1 LRTAEAGAEE
11 VAAAGG
17 GAARLF
23 IYLIAGW
30 SGFYVMLV
38 ELLGGRLIAPYFGS
52 SIYVWGAVIFVF
64 MVGLAIGYLLGGMA
78 SMRSP
83 SIARLAL
90 ILLAAALTA
99 LPIIFAA
106 DPILGTIYDAQLDP
120 RAGSLAACAA
130 LYLVPTI
137 FSGMVSPY
145 AIRLLIRTRQQSGN
159 DAGYLYFVST
169 LGSSAGTLLT
179 AFYFVLWF
187 EVNTILVSAIGL
199 SLLLG
204 AIGLLAFRRSA
215 ALPRVQEVRG

>member
-1 LRTAEAGAEE
+1 MTAPG
-11 VAAAGG
+11 AAAADEAETPGRGG
-17 GAARLF
+17 ARLF

-64 MVGLAIGYLLGGMA
+64 MVGLALGYLAGGIFSTRA
-78 SMRSP
+78 P

-90 ILLAAALTA
+90 ILLAAAATT
-99 LPIIFAA
+99 LPIAFAA
-106 DPILGTIYDAQLDP
+106 DPILNTIYEAEFDP

-130 LYLVPTI
+130 LYLIPTI
-137 FSGMVSPY
+137 FCGMISPY
-145 AIRLLIRTRQQSGN
+145 AIRLLVRTRRQSGN

-179 AFYFVLWF
+179 SFYLVLWL
-187 EVNTILVSAIGL
+187 EVNTILFTAVGISA
-199 SLLLG
+199 LLG
-204 AIGLLAFRRSA
+204 ITGLAAFRRSA
-215 ALPRVQEVRG
+215 FTA